1 MDQNINDTKSLVWNS
16 FFENIISDIQLFY
29 ICPYVPVNIITVFL
43 ILAFL
48 AESLK
53 ANNKTKTS
61 KKDHSFYNTILLKKP
76 HSFYQPQLTW
86 LNSVNNFLKVAR
98 FLSLK
103 NVLQFSILTAIFG
116 NSTVFQHFDTSI
128 YSTEILQT
136 IWTSRVTL

>member
-16 FFENIISDIQLFY
+16 FFENIISDMQLFY
-29 ICPYVPVNIITVFL
+29 ICPQVPVNIIRVFL

-53 ANNKTKTS
+53 ANKKTKTS
-61 KKDHSFYNTILLKKP
+61 KKGHSFYNTILLKKP

-86 LNSVNNFLKVAR
+86 LNSINNFLKVAR

-103 NVLQFSILTAIFG
+103 NVLQFAILTAIFG

>member
-16 FFENIISDIQLFY
+16 FFENIISDMQLFY
-29 ICPYVPVNIITVFL
+29 ICPQVPVNIIRVFL

-53 ANNKTKTS
+53 ANKKTKTS
-61 KKDHSFYNTILLKKP
+61 KKGHSFYNTILLKKP

-86 LNSVNNFLKVAR
+86 LNSINNFLKVAR

-128 YSTEILQT
+128 YGTEILQT